1 MAERDVIFLVGKE
14 EYGLD
19 VQAVT
24 AIEPMMDI
32 VPVPNA
38 PTCVLGLMNLRGE
51 VIPVYSLRKRFEL
64 EEVADKEKN
73 KLIVAHYDGKSI
85 AFKVDEVLEM
95 QDFEDSLISDTPLIT
110 KSVRTTYV
118 RAVKGVRIDASVSFS
133 LNGKTLSSA
142 CETSP
147 IMKVIQ
153 EHSAYYSKP
162 HGQKQV
168 FFHLVKYRQV

>member
-14 EYGLD
+14 EYGMD
-19 VQAVT
+19 VQVVT

-118 RAVKGVRIDASVSFS
+118 RAVANKQ
-133 LNGKTLSSA
+133 GKLVLLLEPSGMYEGDEEAQMDEVLKKMSS
-142 CETSP
+142 E
-147 IMKVIQ
+147 
-153 EHSAYYSKP
+153 EE
-162 HGQKQV
+162 
-168 FFHLVKYRQV
+168 

>member
-19 VQAVT
+19 VQVVT

-73 KLIVAHYDGKSI
+73 KLIVALYDGKSI
-85 AFKVDEVLEM
+85 AFKVDEVMEM
-95 QDFEDSLISDTPLIT
+95 QDFEDADISETPVIA
-110 KSVRTTYV
+110 KSARTNYV
-118 RAVKGVRIDASVSFS
+118 RAVANKKG
-133 LNGKTLSSA
+133 K
-142 CETSP
+142 
-147 IMKVIQ
+147 
-153 EHSAYYSKP
+153 
-162 HGQKQV
+162 
-168 FFHLVKYRQV
+168 LVLLLDPAGMYEGDEEAQMEAVLKGLEEK

>member
-19 VQAVT
+19 VNVVT

-38 PTCVLGLMNLRGE
+38 PACVLGLMNLRGE

-73 KLIVAHYDGKSI
+73 KLIVARYDGKPI
-85 AFKVDEVLEM
+85 AFKVDEVMEM
-95 QDFEDSLISDTPLIT
+95 QDFEDSTISDTPVIAR
-110 KSVRTTYV
+110 SARTTYV
-118 RAVKGVRIDASVSFS
+118 RAVANKQ
-133 LNGKTLSSA
+133 GKLILLLEPSGMYEGDEEAQMDEVLKKMGS
-142 CETSP
+142 E
-147 IMKVIQ
+147 
-153 EHSAYYSKP
+153 EE
-162 HGQKQV
+162 
-168 FFHLVKYRQV
+168 

>member
-19 VQAVT
+19 VNVVT

-38 PTCVLGLMNLRGE
+38 PACVLGLMNLRGE

-85 AFKVDEVLEM
+85 AIKVDEVLEM
-95 QDFEDSLISDTPLIT
+95 QDFEDSTISPAPVIT
-110 KSVRTTYV
+110 RSVRTAYV
-118 RAVKGVRIDASVSFS
+118 RAVANKQ
-133 LNGKTLSSA
+133 GKLVLLLEPAGLYEGDEEAQMDEVLKKMSS
-142 CETSP
+142 E
-147 IMKVIQ
+147 
-153 EHSAYYSKP
+153 EE
-162 HGQKQV
+162 
-168 FFHLVKYRQV
+168 

>member
-19 VQAVT
+19 VNVVT

-38 PTCVLGLMNLRGE
+38 PACVLGLMNLRGE

-73 KLIVAHYDGKSI
+73 KLIVARYDGKSI
-85 AFKVDEVLEM
+85 AFKVDEVMEM
-95 QDFEDSLISDTPLIT
+95 QDFDDSTISATPIIAR
-110 KSVRTTYV
+110 SVRTTYV
-118 RAVKGVRIDASVSFS
+118 RAVANKQ
-133 LNGKTLSSA
+133 GKLILLLEPSGMYEGDEEAQMDEVLKKMGS
-142 CETSP
+142 E
-147 IMKVIQ
+147 
-153 EHSAYYSKP
+153 EE
-162 HGQKQV
+162 
-168 FFHLVKYRQV
+168 